1 MIRHVV
7 QLRFKPGTSDSA
19 IDQIIASLKT
29 LPPLIPEIRSY
40 TLGRDLALSPDTSDF
55 AIVADFDSVE
65 DFGVYANHPTH
76 LQIIQDVI
84 KPHVQ
89 LRSALQFQLEP
100 DT

>member
-7 QLRFKPGTSDSA
+7 QLNFKPGTSDSA

-29 LPPLIPEIRSY
+29 LPPLIEAIRSY
-40 TLGRDLALSPDTSDF
+40 TLGRDLALSPGTSDF

-65 DFGVYANHPTH
+65 DFEVYASHPTH